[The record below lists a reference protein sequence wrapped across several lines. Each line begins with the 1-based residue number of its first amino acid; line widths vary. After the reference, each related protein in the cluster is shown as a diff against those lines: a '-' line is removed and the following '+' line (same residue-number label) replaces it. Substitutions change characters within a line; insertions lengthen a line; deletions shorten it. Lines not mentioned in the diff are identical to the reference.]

1 MIRFS
6 ILFTIL
12 LIGPIFS
19 CGECRADS
27 RPNIVVLL
35 VDDLGY
41 ADIRPE
47 RMPKTAALSQ
57 RGTQLNLYTH
67 QNCAPTVSYT
77 HLTLPTIY
85 SV

>member
-47 RMPKTAALSQ
+47 RMPKTAAS
-57 RGTQLNLYTH
+57 
-67 QNCAPTVSYT
+67 
-77 HLTLPTIY
+77 
-85 SV
+85 